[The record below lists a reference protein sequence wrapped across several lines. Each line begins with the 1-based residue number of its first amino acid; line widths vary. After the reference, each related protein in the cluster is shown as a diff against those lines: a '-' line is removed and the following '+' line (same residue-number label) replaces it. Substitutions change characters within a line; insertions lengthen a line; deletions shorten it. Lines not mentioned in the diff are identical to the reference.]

1 MKPDEALLLIGHSIA
16 CTLLDAQ
23 GPKPMHDVVLM
34 AVNAAVSIEMAN

>member
-23 GPKPMHDVVLM
+23 GPKAHARCRAHGSLC
-34 AVNAAVSIEMAN
+34 SRQY